1 MMLVNLAFHKDGS
14 WSRVQVRGG
23 PYRFRTRA
31 EFRSE
36 GAVFDRNDHPLESG
50 PMTQAGFD
58 ASKPTLSCG
67 ADRSRE

>member
-1 MMLVNLAFHKDGS
+1 
-14 WSRVQVRGG
+14 VQVRGG

-36 GAVFDRNDHPLESG
+36 GPVFDRNDHPLESG
-50 PMTQAGFD
+50 PMTQAGFN

-67 ADRSRE
+67 VERSRE